1 MAATTNCHS
10 SLPIIFLLAIF
21 VHILEAYKPVAV
33 KIDLNPSGKP
43 AKVFTKDSIAE
54 FDASEVRG
62 LLFFSFV
69 TSLFRLE
76 SLYRLRSMTNTGT
89 YTAGE

>member
-1 MAATTNCHS
+1 MAATTNCPN
-10 SLPIIFLLAIF
+10 SLPIIFLLAFF

-54 FDASEVRG
+54 FDASEVRE
-62 LLFFSFV
+62 LLFFFFRYYPPV
-69 TSLFRLE
+69 MCFDAHLF
-76 SLYRLRSMTNTGT
+76 
-89 YTAGE
+89 